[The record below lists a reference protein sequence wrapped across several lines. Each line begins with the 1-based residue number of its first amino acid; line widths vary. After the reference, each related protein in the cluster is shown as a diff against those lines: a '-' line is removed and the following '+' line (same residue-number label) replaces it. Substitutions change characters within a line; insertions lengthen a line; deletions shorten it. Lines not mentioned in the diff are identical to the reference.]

1 MQRGNPSSPSRSGW
15 AKAAAAPAPARK
27 SGSLHGAVQIHIDQA
42 PEKGADLDTLRPLR
56 RAQDGGNEATVG
68 VEDDDR
74 LEAVFVIGRTFVLRT
89 RMAANAWGRRP
100 FRVSRSERR
109 R

>member
-1 MQRGNPSSPSRSGW
+1 M
-15 AKAAAAPAPARK
+15 
-27 SGSLHGAVQIHIDQA
+27 VQFRLHIDQA

-89 RMAANAWGRRP
+89 RMAANDWGRRP
-100 FRVSRSERR
+100 FRASRSETEDVRR
-109 R
+109 RRARAFSAPGGAAGR